1 MHLVS
6 VGALKLIE
14 LKSDKKF
21 CLATISSPRTQS
33 WNTKDMV
40 WGSTTNVVN
49 RRSAVA
55 HSQVKDNHNQGFVE
69 FDSVVPGDTNE
80 DDGVPNEG

>member
-1 MHLVS
+1 M
-6 VGALKLIE
+6 
-14 LKSDKKF
+14 
-21 CLATISSPRTQS
+21 
-33 WNTKDMV
+33 
-40 WGSTTNVVN
+40 VN